1 MCCVPALFV
10 VCGKFT
16 KFISFKLKTIS
27 QLIMGRAKS
36 RPDLPIDG
44 YPVLTEAHPFLR
56 KVIAYMEKRTDWL
69 GTVTEEPSDNEIS
82 DMNSETEIFENKDH
96 WPDVAELVNLS
107 GDETTVYL
115 LADGR
120 YMDRINAIYMFD
132 GKDTWTDEA
141 GVEWN
146 EVVK

>member
-1 MCCVPALFV
+1 MRNKIFFMLAVIMTCSLCA
-10 VCGKFT
+10 CGKQTTGTMTNTGDGT
-16 KFISFKLKTIS
+16 KQMVASESNSEQTVS
-27 QLIMGRAKS
+27 S
-36 RPDLPIDG
+36 ENS
-44 YPVLTEAHPFLR
+44 TEQ
-56 KVIAYMEKRTDWL
+56 
-69 GTVTEEPSDNEIS
+69 TVTEEPSDNEIS

-96 WPDVAELVNLS
+96 WPDVAELVNLK

>member
-1 MCCVPALFV
+1 MRNKIFFMLAVIMTCSLCA
-10 VCGKFT
+10 CGKQATGTMTNTGDGT
-16 KFISFKLKTIS
+16 K
-27 QLIMGRAKS
+27 Q
-36 RPDLPIDG
+36 
-44 YPVLTEAHPFLR
+44 
-56 KVIAYMEKRTDWL
+56 
-69 GTVTEEPSDNEIS
+69 TVTEEPSDNEIS